1 MGEGV
6 RLKNENLSQN
16 LIQQFSNLFVGLF
29 PHKVFHIHPVDGLV
43 LFLGFLKGLIDWT
56 EARFKIVIDIAYDV
70 ISW

>member
-1 MGEGV
+1 MSIWYS
-6 RLKNENLSQN
+6 NLAKGAVSE
-16 LIQQFSNLFVGLF
+16 FNLFVGLF

-70 ISW
+70 IS